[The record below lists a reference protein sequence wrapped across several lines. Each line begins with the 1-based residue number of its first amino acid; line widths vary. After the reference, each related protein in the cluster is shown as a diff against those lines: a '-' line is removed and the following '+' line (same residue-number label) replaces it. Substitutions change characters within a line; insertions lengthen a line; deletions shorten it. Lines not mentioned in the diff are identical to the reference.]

1 MTTGHFA
8 KTTGELAT
16 NKELDIMSELAVID
30 LPNTT
35 THSPTDNP
43 LPSPNQETAPE
54 STSEQ
59 PDPISATT
67 APQESTTPPPTQPID
82 EAQDEEEDGNLESR
96 ITMSLEHD
104 SLTYEQATISVHLQL
119 LPEDNHPEGRPI
131 IIGVRSHNLPPLMQ
145 TYRAGALMPLPNALE
160 QLLAKWKE
168 HYPTALGARDR
179 SREEERRQAQA
190 KVEKRKTEAERRKT
204 ELKSQQAAKKH
215 KPKVTKP
222 STPTNTPPPP
232 TSVAAAQVPQSTLF

>member
-1 MTTGHFA
+1 MNG
-8 KTTGELAT
+8 LAT
-16 NKELDIMSELAVID
+16 IEPSSATL
-30 LPNTT
+30 T
-35 THSPTDNP
+35 SPTQDS
-43 LPSPNQETAPE
+43 LPSPIQETAQEPP
-54 STSEQ
+54 STE
-59 PDPISATT
+59 PDPQAAATFS
-67 APQESTTPPPTQPID
+67 QESTITPPTQSINGSSDD
-82 EAQDEEEDGNLESR
+82 EDDTDPDSH
-96 ITMSLEHD
+96 ITMSLERD
-104 SLTYEQATISVHLQL
+104 SLTYDQATISVHLQL

-179 SREEERRQAQA
+179 SREEKRRQAQA
-190 KVEKRKTEAERRKT
+190 KEEKLKTEAERRKT